1 MQALCRE
8 FDALFILDEVQTGVG
23 LTGTAWLYQ
32 QLGLAP
38 DVVVFGKKTQV
49 CGVMAGGRV
58 DEVPDNVFR
67 VASRINS
74 TWGGNLTDMVR
85 SRRILEVIEADG
97 LIERAAAL
105 GEHLLA
111 ELRDLAARHRGLVA
125 HPRGRGLMCA
135 LTLPTAALR
144 DEVVRRLREEERVIM
159 LGCGAASLRF
169 RPALTVSAAELDR
182 ALAALDRVL
191 ASIGS

>member
-1 MQALCRE
+1 M
-8 FDALFILDEVQTGVG
+8 
-23 LTGTAWLYQ
+23 
-32 QLGLAP
+32 
-38 DVVVFGKKTQV
+38 VVFGKKTQV

-85 SRRILEVIEADG
+85 SRRILEIIEADG
-97 LIERAAAL
+97 LVERAAAL

-111 ELRDLAARHRGLVA
+111 ELRDLAARHPGLVA

-135 LTLPTAALR
+135 LTLPTAELR
-144 DEVVRRLREEERVIM
+144 DEVVRRLREQERVLM
-159 LGCGAASLRF
+159 LGCGGASLRF
-169 RPALTVSAAELDR
+169 RPALTVGAAELDR